1 MAKWVAGCVYL
12 AGIEARCGLGIA
24 DVSVKAGVSLYEVG
38 AAAKRVAGLAA
49 VGMERPAAHVCI
61 ERLVDRILGCALRC
75 AAGHHGEAQGEG
87 EGEGERPWIL
97 ECISGPRRKKLRRA
111 RGPAGQCA
119 EGDLAG
125 DLLRFLGSASG
136 RAARSRMV
144 EMATD
149 LAALGNSTGRTTG
162 LGMGTVS
169 GLAVSLALEHVCGW
183 PLRHSQRLVLVR
195 LVSLH
200 AHVSAAHLMTH
211 VEGTLRSLAADA
223 LRWVPWLREG
233 EVDKDSVPAYF
244 GDIVG
249 CFRHSL
255 IGGGADSESQLV
267 ADAPASVVVGGP
279 PAFERARRLEA
290 CRRELLDGAGAGAGE
305 ELRSARDAGVDLP
318 SVLSLPMHTL
328 DEMKKSR
335 ERAAKRTERERRRLD
350 DEEVGPEDMSDDE
363 ASAYLI

>member
-12 AGIEARCGLGIA
+12 AGIEARCGLGMA
-24 DVSVKAGVSLYEVG
+24 DVSVKRACWRGG
-38 AAAKRVAGLAA
+38 KRVAGLAA

-61 ERLVDRILGCALRC
+61 ERLVDRILGCALR
-75 AAGHHGEAQGEG
+75 ASKEKAT
-87 EGEGERPWIL
+87 
-97 ECISGPRRKKLRRA
+97 PRA
-111 RGPAGQCA
+111 GPAGQCA

-255 IGGGADSESQLV
+255 IGGV
-267 ADAPASVVVGGP
+267 ADAPASVV
-279 PAFERARRLEA
+279 RARRLEA
-290 CRRELLDGAGAGAGE
+290 CRRELLDGAGAGAGAGE